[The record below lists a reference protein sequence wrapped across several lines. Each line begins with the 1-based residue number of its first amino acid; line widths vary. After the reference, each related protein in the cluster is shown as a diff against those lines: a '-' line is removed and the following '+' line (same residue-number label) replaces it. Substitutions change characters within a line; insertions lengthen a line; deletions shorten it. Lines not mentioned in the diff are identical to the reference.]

1 MSALSTKTTAPRTNR
16 FRPEVQALEDRQMLS
31 VTSIFSGGVLRLEGN
46 GDRDF
51 ISLRNDGNGV
61 VTGTGT
67 GGGKSININQSGV
80 NRLEISTKG
89 GSDTVFITQTG
100 NLVRD
105 FTSDVRLG
113 DGVDVFSMTLLGDIN
128 SFRTLS
134 LRVRGEDSGDRITV
148 AADRDADI
156 QTGARLLLNLEG
168 GSGNDTMACF
178 YRGELDGTLDVDLT
192 SNSGEDILT
201 TQLGLDAGSTGR
213 IDSSLMKAE
222 SGDDRLTY
230 LVSDFSGVT
239 IDAGMDG
246 GSDFASGGK
255 DVGTHTTNVR
265 ASRLE
270 TNKVVNFQ

>member
-1 MSALSTKTTAPRTNR
+1 MSTFSKRTNR
-16 FRPEVQALEDRQMLS
+16 FRPEVQALEERQVLS
-31 VTSIFSGGVLRLEGN
+31 VTLKFSAGVLRLEGSS
-46 GDRDF
+46 GRDF
-51 ISLRNDGNGV
+51 ISLANNGNGV
-61 VTGTGT
+61 LTVEATGIAKHDEVGVT
-67 GGGKSININQSGV
+67 
-80 NRLEISTKG
+80 RLEISTKG
-89 GSDTVFITQTG
+89 GNDTVFITQTG

-105 FTSDVRLG
+105 FTADVRLG
-113 DGVDVFSMTLLGDIN
+113 DGADVFSMSLLNDIN
-128 SFRTLS
+128 AFRTMS
-134 LRVRGEDSGDRITV
+134 LRVRGEDGGDRITL
-148 AADRDADI
+148 APDADVDI
-156 QTGARLLLNLEG
+156 QVGGRLLANLEG
-168 GSGNDTMACF
+168 GSGNDRMECL

-192 SNSGEDILT
+192 SNSGEDTLT
-201 TQLGLDAGSTGR
+201 TQLRLDAGSTGR

-246 GSDFASGGK
+246 GSDFFGGGS